1 MYWHLMLAIFRIAT
15 STRWAPT
22 GNTRP
27 TTFQPLTRKSKQG
40 IKKTWKSEKS
50 TTTCYVLRIAR
61 EDILLGRPRAKFT
74 HSDQKAPEGEVW
86 ARGKW
91 LSGSFWAQSGG
102 NRIFR
107 GPTNWLWENTELCFP
122 SHQAMLIFPNCALI
136 GGWFRSWL
144 GGLEVCRAH
153 K

>member
-1 MYWHLMLAIFRIAT
+1 MLAIFRIAT
-15 STRWAPT
+15 STPWAPT

-74 HSDQKAPEGEVW
+74 HSDQKAPEGEV
-86 ARGKW
+86 
-91 LSGSFWAQSGG
+91 
-102 NRIFR
+102 
-107 GPTNWLWENTELCFP
+107 
-122 SHQAMLIFPNCALI
+122 
-136 GGWFRSWL
+136 
-144 GGLEVCRAH
+144 
-153 K
+153 